1 MVSEAEKIKK
11 DVIDSRLSYLE
22 SIAHT
27 PTDWEIKIKSLEDNI
42 SRLYKIIDLIENK
55 KED

>member
-22 SIAHT
+22 SIART
-27 PTDWEIKIKSLEDNI
+27 PTDWEIKIKFLEDNI